1 MEVKQKPHL
10 HASWIDREAR
20 EIVERLQRSGFK
32 SYLVGGCVRDLLV
45 GIHPKDYD
53 IVTDASPQQIKK
65 KIYNSYIIGRRFRL
79 VLAKRGDQ
87 QFEISTFRRESRPE
101 DFANLAEG
109 EDIPSADNFFG
120 TPEEDALRR
129 DFTINAL
136 FYDPLKDELIDY
148 ANASTD
154 IENRIIRMI
163 GDPTKRIHE
172 DSIRSL
178 RAIRLA
184 HKIGFKMEES
194 LRAAIQ
200 NNADI
205 LAVSL
210 MPRRR
215 EEYLKLLRLEQ
226 PAYAF
231 IELYDLGLMKMLLP
245 TLHELFESEESRDI
259 FLNYLHRWSDFVKN
273 FSDTVELYAAFLWA
287 FSSALGKMKNFEEKA
302 ELLMKNELGVFKTE
316 MAGIESIFHLQSRL
330 KDIELFRKRGPR
342 RQQAFLSHQGFDLA
356 YRFAVADFLLSAN
369 EKLFWDR
376 CLSQEYSN

>member
-10 HASWIDREAR
+10 HASWIDRDAW
-20 EIVERLQRSGFK
+20 EIVDRLQKSGFK

-53 IVTDASPQQIKK
+53 IATDASPQQVKK
-65 KIYNSYIIGRRFRL
+65 KVWNSYIIGRRFRL

-101 DFANLAEG
+101 DFAELEEG
-109 EDIPSADNFFG
+109 EEAPSGDNFFG

-136 FYDPLKDELIDY
+136 FYDPIKNELIDY
-148 ANASTD
+148 ANATID

-200 NNADI
+200 SNADV
-205 LAVSL
+205 LAASML
-210 MPRRR
+210 PRRR
-215 EEYLKLLRLEQ
+215 EEYLKLLRLDQ

-231 IELYDLGLMKMLLP
+231 IEFYDLGLMKVLLP
-245 TLHELFESEESRDI
+245 TLHEIFEVEEQRET
-259 FLNYLHRWSDFVKN
+259 FLSYLHRWKDFVHN
-273 FSDTVELYAAFLWA
+273 FSETIELYAAFLWA
-287 FSSALGKMKNFEEKA
+287 YSNAFGKMKEFEKKA
-302 ELLMKNELGVFKTE
+302 DALLKNELGVFKTE
-316 MAGIESIFHLQSRL
+316 IIAVENIFQLQNRI
-330 KDIELFRKRGPR
+330 KDIELFQKRGPR
-342 RQQAFLSHQGFDLA
+342 RQQAFLTQPGLDVAL
-356 YRFAVADFLLSAN
+356 RFANADYILSAK
-369 EKLFWDR
+369 EKLFWDM
-376 CLSQEYSN
+376 CLNEI